1 MRIFMLEREQTT
13 YLCFLCCRTPYCL
26 SVCMKLEDLCATK
39 KTIALVTI
47 FKRAITESEDQPHF
61 DQSVLPSMTRLME
74 SLLKKSGISST
85 AVTESQSAF
94 ERLLKQARSTYLL
107 HQQPDD
113 AGYFAERVSRFI
125 VSRISLAIGESNDAA
140 ATNGNVVPVPA
151 SASTTGS
158 SASGSS
164 KTEDK
169 GIAELLSRREINMTA
184 AKRYGVLTRSACAN
198 LMSGGRPSAAVVA
211 NGGGSR
217 ETEIEKS
224 DIMLALVGE
233 DAKAAFELQK
243 ADLEEL
249 KSQAKQQESDTAQE
263 LRISIEELNEERQTV
278 QQRIAELKQSIEK
291 LETYDA
297 ELCVKVVDAQ
307 SELDEEIA
315 QSSAEASS
323 LNEKIKE
330 GSDSLKYG
338 NSVLGLVDLL
348 KEYDDSLDKAIS
360 EPSKATSVPGVDP
373 VEHAH
378 RQMEVYLSRV
388 RSYFQCEKET
398 AEFLRNRIETSQK
411 AVGELVGRIGG
422 RSVCPSIQQGISHCC
437 VSTQKIEIIE
447 CEGLGMNTTIGQM
460 KEAVKTKEALIEKD
474 SAMIPRFISEATSVF
489 EALIGRLG
497 EYKAAQSS
505 STRLGLLPSDIL
517 KDVREFSSQLGVAS
531 VDRLDPFMTP
541 MNGSGKA
548 AAPLGKPSIG
558 SAPTPVSTV
567 MAATKPPV
575 MPKFSWAAGAKASS
589 DAGTKTSL
597 LDIQKEELQSKK

>member
-1 MRIFMLEREQTT
+1 M
-13 YLCFLCCRTPYCL
+13 
-26 SVCMKLEDLCATK
+26 
-39 KTIALVTI
+39 
-47 FKRAITESEDQPHF
+47 
-61 DQSVLPSMTRLME
+61 
-74 SLLKKSGISST
+74 
-85 AVTESQSAF
+85 
-94 ERLLKQARSTYLL
+94 
-107 HQQPDD
+107 
-113 AGYFAERVSRFI
+113 
-125 VSRISLAIGESNDAA
+125 
-140 ATNGNVVPVPA
+140 
-151 SASTTGS
+151 
-158 SASGSS
+158 
-164 KTEDK
+164 
-169 GIAELLSRREINMTA
+169 
-184 AKRYGVLTRSACAN
+184 
-198 LMSGGRPSAAVVA
+198 
-211 NGGGSR
+211 
-217 ETEIEKS
+217 
-224 DIMLALVGE
+224 
-233 DAKAAFELQK
+233 
-243 ADLEEL
+243 EEL

-388 RSYFQCEKET
+388 RSYFQCEAET
-398 AEFLRNRIETSQK
+398 AKFLRKRIETSQK
-411 AVGELVGRIGG
+411 AVGEL
-422 RSVCPSIQQGISHCC
+422 
-437 VSTQKIEIIE
+437 KIEIIE

-517 KDVREFSSQLGVAS
+517 KDVRVFSSQLGVAS